1 MARKLF
7 SYNRFLGLDTVTAP
21 SNMSERFLVQLENAY
36 VDFRGQIV
44 RGPTLEKP
52 LTASTGFH
60 NNLSTFY
67 PILQIAHYGDE
78 DFVQYWFRGTS
89 GGVIH
94 ATNHLG
100 TVTQNNM
107 FVSNGSVSP
116 PTLISPISI
125 VNFDQKQFA
134 FMAGHDPYHYDGTAF
149 TNVAT
154 LSGNQYSSLA
164 AYPKGGMAVNILNR
178 LVVAGIPGRET
189 EIHISAQDSF
199 TDWRTN
205 TSSGTTPN
213 ATDGAI
219 IDVKNQFTSKDI
231 IQGLAVLE
239 GDKLVVFGKNETLVY
254 LVDTNINL
262 WEIARDFR
270 VPIGIF
276 GRNTA
281 VNVGTDVFFCSRFG
295 IHSLKR
301 AASGL
306 TLETKTFTREVE
318 DLYQQMVKLTPSH
331 TDGYRGFT
339 SGTGGSQPFHEP
351 HAVWDGSLGQYHVFF
366 PQEDF
371 NIYSSQQS
379 YTARLTM
386 TYDPEAGRSGHLSF
400 AYRRSGGLA
409 HTDSNDPTNFFST
422 SAEFCA
428 SYFAVPEE
436 VRTGV
441 VNSIASANFQR
452 PFTGPVLV
460 GTHAGFGK
468 FVLNYID
475 ITTDPNSSHIQQVP
489 YNTVIRT
496 PLLSQGSPDTYKH
509 YRRLIIR
516 AVSNNSDISNLRA
529 GGASTFP
536 ATMDVKIFDSE
547 NNQLQLISSVVV
559 ENDGMESTTV
569 PSTNNTYPIEV
580 RPIDLPIPHRAK
592 SISIEF
598 STDTKHELKILDF
611 ALVVDTK

>member
-7 SYNRFLGLDTVTAP
+7 SYNRFIGLDTVTSP
-21 SNMSERFLVQLENAY
+21 SNMSERFLVRLENAY

-44 RGPTLEKP
+44 RGPLMEKP
-52 LTASTGFH
+52 LTTNSG
-60 NNLSTFY
+60 LSANRVN
-67 PILQIAHYGDE
+67 PVLQIAHYGDQ
-78 DFVQYWFRGTS
+78 DFVQYFFQEAS
-89 GGVIH
+89 
-94 ATNHLG
+94 NG
-100 TVTQNNM
+100 TVTATNFKDVVTQTNM
-107 FVSNGSVSP
+107 FTSDLTLTP
-116 PTLISPISI
+116 PRVITPISI

-134 FMAGHDPYHYDGTAF
+134 FMAGHDPYYYTGAAF
-149 TNVAT
+149 TNAAT

-219 IDVKNQFTSKDI
+219 IDVKNQFTSKDTI
-231 IQGLAVLE
+231 KGLAVLE
-239 GDKLVVFGKNETLVY
+239 GDKLVVFGQNETLVY
-254 LVDTNINL
+254 LADTNINL

-318 DLYQQMVKLTPSH
+318 DLYQQMVRLTPSA
-331 TDGYRGFT
+331 TDKYRMYVLAT
-339 SGTGGSQPFHEP
+339 SPAQGVQPFHEP
-351 HAVWDGSLGQYHVFF
+351 HAVWDGSIGQYHVFF
-366 PQEDF
+366 PQLDF
-371 NIYSSQQS
+371 DLNDSDQS
-379 YTARLTM
+379 YAARLTM

-400 AYRRSGGLA
+400 GYRRSHGLNMNVT
-409 HTDSNDPTNFFST
+409 TDKK
-422 SAEFCA
+422 AEFCA
-428 SYFAVPEE
+428 SYFAVREE

-441 VNSIASANFQR
+441 AGSSLLIPQK
-452 PFTGPVLV
+452 PILGPVLV
-460 GTHAGFGK
+460 GTHAGFGR
-468 FVLNYID
+468 FVLHYID
-475 ITTDPNSSHIQQVP
+475 DTVNNSSSNITHQQNP
-489 YNTVIRT
+489 YTTTIRT

-509 YRRLIIR
+509 YKRLIIR
-516 AVSNNSDISNLRA
+516 AVSNNSDLSNLRA
-529 GGASTFP
+529 GGSTTP
-536 ATMDVKIFDSE
+536 ATMSVRIYDSE
-547 NNQLQLISSVVV
+547 NNQVQITNGVVV
-559 ENDGMESTTV
+559 ENDGVESTTV
-569 PSTNNTYPIEV
+569 
-580 RPIDLPIPHRAK
+580 LQ
-592 SISIEF
+592 
-598 STDTKHELKILDF
+598 IL
-611 ALVVDTK
+611 VTSQYK

>member
-7 SYNRFLGLDTVTAP
+7 SYNRFIGLDTVTSP
-21 SNMSERFLVQLENAY
+21 SNMSERFLVRLENAY

-44 RGPTLEKP
+44 RGPLMEKP
-52 LTASTGFH
+52 LTTNSG
-60 NNLSTFY
+60 LSANRVN
-67 PILQIAHYGDE
+67 PVLQIAHYGDQ
-78 DFVQYWFRGTS
+78 DFVQYFFQEAS
-89 GGVIH
+89 
-94 ATNHLG
+94 NG
-100 TVTQNNM
+100 TVTATNFKDVVTQTNM
-107 FVSNGSVSP
+107 FTSDLTLTP
-116 PTLISPISI
+116 PRVITPISI

-134 FMAGHDPYHYDGTAF
+134 FMAGHDPYYYTGAAF
-149 TNVAT
+149 TNAAT

-219 IDVKNQFTSKDI
+219 IDVKNQFTSKDTI
-231 IQGLAVLE
+231 KGLAVLE
-239 GDKLVVFGKNETLVY
+239 GDKLVVFGQNETLVY
-254 LVDTNINL
+254 LADTNINL

-318 DLYQQMVKLTPSH
+318 DLYQQMVRLTPSA
-331 TDGYRGFT
+331 TDKYRMYVLAT
-339 SGTGGSQPFHEP
+339 SPAQGVQPFHEP
-351 HAVWDGSLGQYHVFF
+351 HAVWDGSIGQYHVFF
-366 PQEDF
+366 PQLDF
-371 NIYSSQQS
+371 DVNDSDQS
-379 YTARLTM
+379 YAARLTM

-400 AYRRSGGLA
+400 GYRRSHGLNMNVT
-409 HTDSNDPTNFFST
+409 TDKK
-422 SAEFCA
+422 AEFCA
-428 SYFAVPEE
+428 SYFAVREE

-441 VNSIASANFQR
+441 ASSSLLIPQK
-452 PFTGPVLV
+452 PILGPVLV
-460 GTHAGFGK
+460 GTHAGFGR
-468 FVLNYID
+468 FVLHYID
-475 ITTDPNSSHIQQVP
+475 DTVNNSSSNVTHQQNP
-489 YNTVIRT
+489 YTTTIRT

-509 YRRLIIR
+509 YKRLIIR
-516 AVSNNSDISNLRA
+516 AVSNNSDLSNLRA
-529 GGASTFP
+529 GGSTTP
-536 ATMDVKIFDSE
+536 ATMSVRIYDSE
-547 NNQLQLISSVVV
+547 NNQVQITNGVVV

-569 PSTNNTYPIEV
+569 PTIFSNFPIQV

-598 STDTKHELKILDF
+598 VSSTEHALKILDF

>member
-7 SYNRFLGLDTVTAP
+7 SYNRFIGLDTVTSP
-21 SNMSERFLVQLENAY
+21 SNMSERFLVRLENAY

-44 RGPTLEKP
+44 RGPLMEKP
-52 LTASTGFH
+52 LTTNSG
-60 NNLSTFY
+60 LSANRVN
-67 PILQIAHYGDE
+67 PVLQIAHYGDQ
-78 DFVQYWFRGTS
+78 DFVQYFFQEAS
-89 GGVIH
+89 
-94 ATNHLG
+94 NG
-100 TVTQNNM
+100 TVTATNFKDVVTQTNM
-107 FVSNGSVSP
+107 FTSDLTLTP
-116 PTLISPISI
+116 PRVITPISI

-134 FMAGHDPYHYDGTAF
+134 FMAGHDPYYYTGAAF
-149 TNVAT
+149 TNAAT

-219 IDVKNQFTSKDI
+219 IDVKNQFTSKDTI
-231 IQGLAVLE
+231 KGLAVLE
-239 GDKLVVFGKNETLVY
+239 GDKLVVFGQNETLVY
-254 LVDTNINL
+254 LADTNINL

-318 DLYQQMVKLTPSH
+318 DLYQQMVRLTPSA
-331 TDGYRGFT
+331 TDKYRMYVLAT
-339 SGTGGSQPFHEP
+339 SPAQGVQPFHEP
-351 HAVWDGSLGQYHVFF
+351 HAVWDGSIGQYHVFF
-366 PQEDF
+366 PQLDF
-371 NIYSSQQS
+371 DLNDSDQS
-379 YTARLTM
+379 YAARLTM

-400 AYRRSGGLA
+400 GYRRSHGLNMNVT
-409 HTDSNDPTNFFST
+409 TDKK
-422 SAEFCA
+422 AEFCA
-428 SYFAVPEE
+428 SYFAVREE

-441 VNSIASANFQR
+441 AGSSLLIPQK
-452 PFTGPVLV
+452 PILGPVLV
-460 GTHAGFGK
+460 GTHAGFGR
-468 FVLNYID
+468 FVLHYID
-475 ITTDPNSSHIQQVP
+475 DTVNNSSSNITHQQNP
-489 YNTVIRT
+489 YTTTIRT
-496 PLLSQGSPDTYKH
+496 PLLSQGSPDTFKH
-509 YRRLIIR
+509 YKRLIIR
-516 AVSNNSDISNLRA
+516 AVSNNSDLSNLRA
-529 GGASTFP
+529 GGSTTP
-536 ATMDVKIFDSE
+536 ATMSVRIYDSE
-547 NNQLQLISSVVV
+547 NNQVQITNGVVV
-559 ENDGMESTTV
+559 ENDGVESTTV
-569 PSTNNTYPIEV
+569 PSNFSNFPIQV

-598 STDTKHELKILDF
+598 VSSTEHALKILDF

>member
-7 SYNRFLGLDTVTAP
+7 SYNRFIGLDTVTSP
-21 SNMSERFLVQLENAY
+21 SNMSERFLVRLENAY

-44 RGPTLEKP
+44 RGPLMEKP
-52 LTASTGFH
+52 ITTEGGISA
-60 NNLSTFY
+60 NRVN
-67 PILQIAHYGDE
+67 PVLQIAHYGDQ
-78 DFVQYWFRGTS
+78 DFVQYFFQEAS
-89 GGVIH
+89 
-94 ATNHLG
+94 NG
-100 TVTQNNM
+100 TVTATNFKDVVTQTNM
-107 FVSNGSVSP
+107 FTSDLTLTP
-116 PTLISPISI
+116 PRVITPISI

-134 FMAGHDPYHYDGTAF
+134 FMAGHDPYYYTGAAF
-149 TNVAT
+149 TNAAT
-154 LSGNQYSSLA
+154 LSGNQYSSLQ

-189 EIHISAQDSF
+189 EIHISEQDSF
-199 TDWRTN
+199 VNWRTN

-219 IDVKNQFTSKDI
+219 IDVKNQFTSRDT

-239 GDKLVVFGKNETLVY
+239 GDKLVVFGQNETLVY
-254 LVDTNINL
+254 LADTNINL

-270 VPIGIF
+270 VPIGLF

-318 DLYQQMVKLTPSH
+318 DLYQQMVRLTPSA
-331 TDGYRGFT
+331 TDKYRNYVLST
-339 SGTGGSQPFHEP
+339 SPAQGVQPFHEP

-366 PQEDF
+366 PQLDF
-371 NIYSSQQS
+371 DVNDDDQS

-400 AYRRSGGLA
+400 GYRRSQGLNMNVT
-409 HTDSNDPTNFFST
+409 TDKK
-422 SAEFCA
+422 AEFCA
-428 SYFAVPEE
+428 SYFAVREE

-441 VNSIASANFQR
+441 VASGVSYPQK
-452 PFTGPVLV
+452 PILGPVLV

-468 FVLNYID
+468 FVLRYID
-475 ITTDPNSSHIQQVP
+475 DTVNNSSSNITHQQNP
-489 YNTVIRT
+489 YTTTIRT

-509 YRRLIIR
+509 YKRLIIR
-516 AVSNNSDISNLRA
+516 AVSNNSDLSNLRA
-529 GGASTFP
+529 GGSTTP
-536 ATMDVKIFDSE
+536 ATISVRIYDSE
-547 NNQLQLISSVVV
+547 NNQVQITNGVVV

-569 PSTNNTYPIEV
+569 PSYFSQFPIQV

-598 STDTKHELKILDF
+598 VSSTEHALKILDF

>member
-7 SYNRFLGLDTVTAP
+7 SYNRFIGLDTVTSP
-21 SNMSERFLVQLENAY
+21 SNMSERFLVRLENAY

-44 RGPTLEKP
+44 RGPLMEKP
-52 LTASTGFH
+52 LTTNSG
-60 NNLSTFY
+60 LSANRFN
-67 PILQIAHYGDE
+67 PVLQIAHYGDQ
-78 DFVQYWFRGTS
+78 DFVQYFFQEAS
-89 GGVIH
+89 
-94 ATNHLG
+94 NG
-100 TVTQNNM
+100 TVTATNFKDVVTQTNM
-107 FVSNGSVSP
+107 FTSDLTLTP
-116 PTLISPISI
+116 PRVITPISI

-134 FMAGHDPYHYDGTAF
+134 FMAGHDPYYYTGAAF
-149 TNVAT
+149 TNAAT

-219 IDVKNQFTSKDI
+219 IDVKNQFTSKDTI
-231 IQGLAVLE
+231 KGLAVLE
-239 GDKLVVFGKNETLVY
+239 GDKLVVFGQNETLVY
-254 LVDTNINL
+254 LADTNINL

-318 DLYQQMVKLTPSH
+318 DLYQQMVRLTPSA
-331 TDGYRGFT
+331 TDKYRMYVLAT
-339 SGTGGSQPFHEP
+339 SPAQGVQPFHEP
-351 HAVWDGSLGQYHVFF
+351 HAVWDGSIGQYHVFF
-366 PQEDF
+366 PQLDF
-371 NIYSSQQS
+371 DVNDSDQS
-379 YTARLTM
+379 YAARLTM

-400 AYRRSGGLA
+400 GYRRSHGLNMNVT
-409 HTDSNDPTNFFST
+409 TDKK
-422 SAEFCA
+422 AEFCA
-428 SYFAVPEE
+428 SYFAVREE

-441 VNSIASANFQR
+441 ASSSLLIPQK
-452 PFTGPVLV
+452 PILGPVLV
-460 GTHAGFGK
+460 GTHAGFGR
-468 FVLNYID
+468 FVLHYID
-475 ITTDPNSSHIQQVP
+475 DTVNNSSSNVTHQQNP
-489 YNTVIRT
+489 YTTTIRT

-509 YRRLIIR
+509 YKRLIIR
-516 AVSNNSDISNLRA
+516 AVSNNSDLSNLRA
-529 GGASTFP
+529 GGSTTP
-536 ATMDVKIFDSE
+536 ATMSVRIYDSE
-547 NNQLQLISSVVV
+547 NNQVQITNGVVV

-569 PSTNNTYPIEV
+569 PTIFSNFPIQV

-598 STDTKHELKILDF
+598 VSSTEHALKILDF